1 MRFFIPA
8 LKKERLHHIEHL
20 LFDLL
25 KKVFHTH
32 NHCLHLGMI
41 ALRSE
46 SVDFAT
52 HFLSDET
59 ELFALSG
66 LRCIHRLDKVS
77 QMLREALLLL
87 VDIKLLYVKYH
98 LLLQAPLVVLGNR
111 NLRQAFFDTRAYFSD
126 SLLLVKVDSSQ
137 QFAYSL
143 DALGKE
149 PLKSLSFGTTVS
161 HKTLHC
167 RRHCLGKSRSI
178 GVMAASGA
186 TE

>member
-1 MRFFIPA
+1 
-8 LKKERLHHIEHL
+8 
-20 LFDLL
+20 
-25 KKVFHTH
+25 
-32 NHCLHLGMI
+32 
-41 ALRSE
+41 
-46 SVDFAT
+46 
-52 HFLSDET
+52 
-59 ELFALSG
+59 
-66 LRCIHRLDKVS
+66 
-77 QMLREALLLL
+77 MLREALLLL

-178 GVMAASGA
+178 GVIGRFRSHRVNSVGKAQKHRVPVGRLGNTQSRRSCGNLLLIRLKGIDIQCYRKGGIDSRKNFR
-186 TE
+186 